1 LRHAEPPDLTGTGLT
16 LLERA
21 AEGEFGAWRAVDA
34 AGRRFVVKTSWSE
47 AGREA
52 VERLAAIGYP
62 APRYVVARP
71 GLCVQQELP
80 GEPIGGW
87 SVLDGSVAL
96 QLLELNEQLAGR
108 RVADSPRWPERLLDD
123 MHSYNGWVDP
133 ADLERHSDDG
143 AELLRRC
150 RAAVERADLQD
161 TGDLV
166 HWDYTTSN
174 VLVADGRVTGIVDW
188 DGALNG
194 DRIFDVATLF
204 YYTRTPLLRD
214 YALEQRDERVFA
226 AYLAHMIL
234 RQTGWSIRY
243 HEPDAG
249 TQLIRDGLELSKTF
263 PG

>member
-1 LRHAEPPDLTGTGLT
+1 
-16 LLERA
+16 
-21 AEGEFGAWRAVDA
+21 V
-34 AGRRFVVKTSWSE
+34 
-47 AGREA
+47 
-52 VERLAAIGYP
+52 
-62 APRYVVARP
+62 
-71 GLCVQQELP
+71 
-80 GEPIGGW
+80 
-87 SVLDGSVAL
+87 
-96 QLLELNEQLAGR
+96 
-108 RVADSPRWPERLLDD
+108 
-123 MHSYNGWVDP
+123 HSYTGWVDP

-150 RAAVERADLQD
+150 RAAVERADLRD

-249 TQLIRDGLELSKTF
+249 TQLVRDGLELSKTF